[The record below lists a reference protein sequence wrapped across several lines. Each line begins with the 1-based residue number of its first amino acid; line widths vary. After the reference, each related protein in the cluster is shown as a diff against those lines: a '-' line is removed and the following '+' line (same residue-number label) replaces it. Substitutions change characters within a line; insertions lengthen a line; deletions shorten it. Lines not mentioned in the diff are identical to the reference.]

1 MDLNYNRTLK
11 RTLKRQWSLLRKW
24 SGNKGKQF
32 ENLGVLKY
40 KNHMVT
46 FDELFKML
54 CVSNLATVT
63 QKRKQIKKRAKFS
76 S

>member
-1 MDLNYNRTLK
+1 M
-11 RTLKRQWSLLRKW
+11 LRKW
-24 SGNKGKQF
+24 SGNKRKQF

-46 FDELFKML
+46 FDEIFRML
-54 CVSNLATVT
+54 CISNSATVT